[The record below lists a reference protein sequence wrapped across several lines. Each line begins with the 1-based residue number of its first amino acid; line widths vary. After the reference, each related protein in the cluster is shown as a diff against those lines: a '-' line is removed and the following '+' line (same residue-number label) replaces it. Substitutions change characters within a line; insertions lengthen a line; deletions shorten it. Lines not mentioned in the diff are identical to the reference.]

1 MRLSPELREKLAE
14 AAASVLPI
22 TLLVLA
28 LSVSLCPME
37 PGLLVLFGFGA
48 AALVAGMGLFTL
60 GAEMSMIPMGEGIG
74 VQLSKS
80 RRLWAAL
87 ALCFVLGAVAT
98 LAEPDLQ
105 VLARQTP
112 AIPSAVLILAVAA
125 GVGLFLLLAQLRILL
140 HIPLRRLLVCLYA
153 LVFGLAVLAPADFVP
168 VSFDSGGVTT
178 GPVTVPFLMAMGIG
192 LSSLRSD
199 KGSGQDSFGLIALCS
214 IGPVLAVLLLGIF
227 YRPGEA
233 VYTPAPIPSLRDTRQ
248 AAAAFLARMPVY
260 LREVGVS
267 LLPIALLFAA
277 FQLIFR
283 RFRRRQLLRAGV
295 GLVYVYVGLAL
306 FLAGVNV
313 GFMPAGEYLG
323 GQIAAGPRRW
333 LLAPVGMVIGYFM
346 VRAEPA
352 VQVLNKQVEEVSNGS
367 VSQAAMQRALS
378 AGTAVSVGLAM
389 LRILTGL
396 PLLLF
401 LAPGYALSLA
411 LSFAV
416 PPIYTGIAFDSGGVA
431 SGPMTATFLLPFAM
445 GACEA
450 LGGNVMADAFGVV
463 AMVAMTPL
471 ISIQLL
477 GLAGVLHE
485 RTLRLRL
492 ARARRH
498 TEDVIVYFD
507 QPGAA

>member
-1 MRLSPELREKLAE
+1 MRLSPQLREKLAE

-28 LSVSLCPME
+28 LSVSVSPME
-37 PGLLVLFGFGA
+37 PGLLVLFAFGA

-60 GAEMSMIPMGEGIG
+60 GVEMSMIPMGEGVG

-80 RRLWAAL
+80 RHLWAVL
-87 ALCFVLGAVAT
+87 ALCFVLGTVAT

-140 HIPLRRLLVCLYA
+140 HIPLRMLLVGLYA

-168 VSFDSGGVTT
+168 ISFDSGGVTT

-227 YRPGEA
+227 YHPGEA
-233 VYTPAPIPSLRDTRQ
+233 VYSPAPIPDLRDTRQ
-248 AAAAFLARMPVY
+248 AAAAFLARLPLY
-260 LREVGVS
+260 LREVGIS
-267 LLPIALLFAA
+267 LLPILALFAG
-277 FQLIFR
+277 FQLFFR
-283 RFRRRQLLRAGV
+283 RFHPRQLLRIGV
-295 GLVYVYVGLAL
+295 GLVYVYLGLAL

-323 GQIAAGPRRW
+323 GRIAGGAQRW
-333 LLAPVGMVIGYFM
+333 LLAPIGMVIGYFL

-352 VQVLNKQVEEVSNGS
+352 VQVLTKQVEEVSNGS
-367 VSQAAMQRALS
+367 ISQAAMQRAMS
-378 AGTAVSVGLAM
+378 AGVAVSVGLAM

-396 PLLLF
+396 PLLVL
-401 LAPGYALSLA
+401 LAPGYAFSLA

-416 PPIYTGIAFDSGGVA
+416 PQIYTGIAFDSGGVA

-471 ISIQLL
+471 VSIQLL
-477 GLAGVLHE
+477 GLASVLRE
-485 RTLRLRL
+485 RAARRRLDH
-492 ARARRH
+492 ARRH
-498 TEDVIVYFD
+498 TEDIIVYFD
-507 QPGAA
+507 QPDAA

>member
-1 MRLSPELREKLAE
+1 MYLNPELREKLAE
-14 AAASVLPI
+14 SMASVLPI
-22 TLLVLA
+22 TALVLA
-28 LSVSLCPME
+28 LSVSVCPME
-37 PGLLVLFGFGA
+37 PGLLVLFAFGA

-60 GAEMSMIPMGEGIG
+60 GVEMSMIPMGEGVG

-80 RRLWAAL
+80 RHLWAVL
-87 ALCFVLGAVAT
+87 SLCFVLGMVAT

-112 AIPSAVLILAVAA
+112 AIPSMVLIVAVAA

-140 HIPLRRLLVCLYA
+140 HIPLRRLLLCLYA
-153 LVFGLAVLAPADFVP
+153 LVFGLALLAPADFVP
-168 VSFDSGGVTT
+168 VSFDAGGVTT

-192 LSSLRSD
+192 LASLRSD
-199 KGSGQDSFGLIALCS
+199 KGSDQDSFGLIALCS
-214 IGPVLAVLLLGIF
+214 VGPVLAVLLLGIF
-227 YRPGEA
+227 YHPDGA
-233 VYTPAPIPSLRDTRQ
+233 VYSPAPIPSLQDTRQ
-248 AAAAFLARMPVY
+248 AAAAFLVRLPAY
-260 LREVGVS
+260 LQEVGVS
-267 LLPIALLFAA
+267 LLPILALFAG
-277 FQLIFR
+277 FQLGFR
-283 RFRRRQLLRAGV
+283 RFHRRQLLRIGV
-295 GLVYVYVGLAL
+295 GLLYVYVGLAL

-323 GQIAAGPRRW
+323 GRIAVGPHRW
-333 LLAPVGMVIGYFM
+333 LLAPVGMVIGYFL

-367 VSQAAMQRALS
+367 ITQAAMQRALS
-378 AGTAVSVGLAM
+378 LGVAASVGLAM

-396 PLLLF
+396 PLLAL
-401 LAPGYALSLA
+401 LGPGYALSLG
-411 LSFAV
+411 LSFFV

-471 ISIQLL
+471 VSIQLL
-477 GLAGVLHE
+477 GLASVLRE
-485 RTLRLRL
+485 RAARLRL
-492 ARARRH
+492 AHARRRA
-498 TEDVIVYFD
+498 EDIIVYFD
-507 QPGAA
+507 GPDAA